1 LNTNPLDITPE
12 KLELNAKRSL
22 TDRMLVLND
31 NKKQTFKKLNTP
43 FGEFINDGQFNIV
56 TNLPKN
62 KHFITSQNWD
72 DYINTNIQN
81 HDVYKDIQKQVI
93 HEKQKK
99 KNETDNNINYNLDWK
114 DVKRLIKQY
123 YDKKEIKNMIRSK
136 SNLGEN
142 L

>member
-1 LNTNPLDITPE
+1 MNTNPLDITPE

-22 TDRMLVLND
+22 ADRMLVLND

-56 TNLPKN
+56 SNLPKN

-72 DYINTNIQN
+72 DYINTNKQN

-99 KNETDNNINYNLDWK
+99 KNETDNNIN
-114 DVKRLIKQY
+114 
-123 YDKKEIKNMIRSK
+123 
-136 SNLGEN
+136 
-142 L
+142 